1 MQQLA
6 LNIEDLYNEAK
17 EQAFNEGAFSREEW
31 EDIVTAI
38 VNEKLGVQEMHDDE
52 DTAEIREVLLARF
65 SDFTEELGTM

>member
-6 LNIEDLYNEAK
+6 LNIEDIYNEAK

-31 EDIVTAI
+31 EDIITAI
-38 VNEKLGVQEMHDDE
+38 VNEKLGVQEVHDDE
-52 DTAEIREVLLARF
+52 DTAEIREALLARF